1 LLNFKFRLQKYKKW
15 FGKLLLYD
23 IFDKSIFNTL
33 INKNMP
39 ITANYPD
46 RKSWLKIPENSDFP
60 IQNIPFGVFITKEDI
75 ITIGTRIGDYVI
87 DLGALQK
94 LNYFE
99 GIDLTDDMFMQDT
112 LNDFISDGKKTWRL
126 VRNRIADI
134 FDANNT
140 KLKSNKQHLDLVIFK
155 IDEVEMQL
163 PVQIGDYTDFYSSKE
178 HATNVGMM
186 FRDPANALLPNW
198 LHIPVGYHGR
208 SSTIVPSGIPVHRPM
223 GQTLPDGEKSPV
235 FGPSRSIDFELEMGF
250 ITTDANV
257 MGENIPV
264 HEAED
269 YIFGMVLLNDWS
281 ARDIQK
287 WEYVPLGPFL
297 AKNFATSISPWI
309 VTMDALEPFRTK
321 GPKQD
326 PTPLPYLQQKG
337 KNAFDIHLE
346 VAIAPENAE
355 AKVVSKSNFKYMYWS
370 MSQQLAHHTSN
381 GCRVNSGDM
390 MGSGTISGS
399 EKDSFGSMLEL
410 TWGGKNPI
418 TMADG
423 SERKFIND
431 NDTVIMKGFCK
442 NNEVRIG
449 FGEVSSKL
457 LPPFVR
463 K

>member
-1 LLNFKFRLQKYKKW
+1 
-15 FGKLLLYD
+15 
-23 IFDKSIFNTL
+23 
-33 INKNMP
+33 MP
-39 ITANYPD
+39 ITANNTK
-46 RKSWLKIPENSDFP
+46 RKSWLEVAINSDFP
-60 IQNIPFGVFITKEDI
+60 IQNIPFGVFLTKENVV
-75 ITIGTRIGDYVI
+75 TVGTRIGDFAI
-87 DLGALQK
+87 DLGALQQ

-99 GIDLTDDMFMQDT
+99 GIELTDDMFMQDT

-134 FDANNT
+134 FDAENS
-140 KLKSNKQHLDLVIFK
+140 KLRDNKKQRQVVIFNMN
-155 IDEVEMQL
+155 EVEMQL
-163 PVQIGDYTDFYSSKE
+163 PVLIGDYTDFYSSKE
-178 HATNVGMM
+178 HATNVGKM
-186 FRDPANALLPNW
+186 FRDPSNALLPNW

-223 GQTLPDGEKSPV
+223 GQLMTDGAASPV
-235 FGPSRSIDFELEMGF
+235 FGPSRLIDFELETAF

-257 MGENIPV
+257 MGENVPV

-297 AKNFATSISPWI
+297 GKNFATSISPWI

-321 GPKQD
+321 GPNQD

-337 KNAFDIHLE
+337 KHTFDINLE
-346 VAIAPENAE
+346 VAIAPENATPT
-355 AKVVSKSNFKYMYWS
+355 VVSKSNFKYLYWS

-399 EKDSFGSMLEL
+399 KPDSFGSMLEL
-410 TWGGKNPI
+410 TWSGKNPI
-418 TMADG
+418 KLNDG
-423 SERKFIND
+423 TERKFIND
-431 NDTVIMKGFCK
+431 NDTIIMTGYCENK
-442 NNEVRIG
+442 EVRIG

-457 LPPFVR
+457 LPTFVR